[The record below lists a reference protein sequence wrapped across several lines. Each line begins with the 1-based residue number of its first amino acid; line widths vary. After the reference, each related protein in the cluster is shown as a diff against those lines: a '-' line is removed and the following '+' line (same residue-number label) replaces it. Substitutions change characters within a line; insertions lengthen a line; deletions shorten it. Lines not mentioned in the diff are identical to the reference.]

1 LNELKHTDH
10 TEAEN
15 DLQGFK
21 QESKR
26 LKDDGGHQNPD
37 NYNERDSPG
46 TKYRKQD
53 GNH

>member
-15 DLQGFK
+15 DREGFK